1 MVGHDIRNPL
11 QAITSEV
18 YLAKT
23 DIESFPESEER
34 QSLQESLK
42 EIEKNISY
50 VNKIVAD
57 LQDFARPPSPK
68 IEEIDLKQTV
78 DAVLANLNIP
88 TNIEVKHSIRKD
100 FPKLKVDQSY
110 TQRILTNLVN
120 NAIQAMPNGGTL
132 TVETIQKDQ
141 KALIIVKD
149 TGSGIPKN
157 VRNKIFTP
165 LVTTKAKGQGFGLSV
180 VKRFTEA
187 MGETVSFESEV
198 GKRTNFIIM
207 LPI

>member
-100 FPKLKVDQSY
+100 FSKLKVDQSY